1 MWKCMY
7 RIGWVEKFKSLRLCL
22 GTFFFFLFLRTKKH
36 KNVFGCWLFPRQVFG
51 DCYESSVF

>member
-22 GTFFFFLFLRTKKH
+22 GTFFFFFVFENKKT
-36 KNVFGCWLFPRQVFG
+36 
-51 DCYESSVF
+51 